1 MTFNKMKSSRIR
13 DLVFSDDNNNKKLL
27 EFNRIFLSIRIE
39 FIGTCKPSYVRAYYY
54 STLFDFNTDNICLIT
69 AK

>member
-1 MTFNKMKSSRIR
+1 MKSKRIR
-13 DLVFSDDNNNKKLL
+13 GQVFSNDNNNKLL
-27 EFNRIFLSIRIE
+27 DFEKTFLSIRIE
-39 FIGTCKPSYVRAYYY
+39 FIGTCKSSYVRAYYY